1 MSRMIDL
8 IRASA
13 VPSNLMQSASKGSL
27 SVPAPEMIEIL
38 VYLAVHN
45 KIFGQQAQLTLAGWD
60 EASSRAAASNPGTPR
75 EVLDYLISPKNLR
88 PVLLPALLANPS
100 VSAESLFELAP
111 SAGREVVEVM
121 LKSERVKQ
129 SPTILHALLSNPNLT
144 GIQGEIV
151 RNLIEPTPA
160 EPAAPEAVAPEES
173 TPEPAALKSGASKK
187 EAAPAPATESTP
199 DRAVPQEE
207 ETRADDVFQSAAA
220 SGAQEKDEVLD
231 EGVLAY
237 LSAHAAEITAE
248 AASLFQPIGGNYEE
262 MLPGAEEPLA
272 QPAATSTGAGAAV
285 KKAPSKKTS
294 LAPAEERGSALQ
306 KIAKLDIKGRIQL
319 AMKGSKEERSLLI
332 RDGTKIVALAV
343 LESPKVSDGEVE
355 RFAGQ
360 KNVLEAVLRG
370 IPMKRRF
377 AKNYAIVRA
386 LVFNPRT
393 PLDLALGLMKNIL
406 VGDLRNLSNNKE
418 VSDTVRKLATK
429 MFKQKMETSSKR

>member
-1 MSRMIDL
+1 MIDL

-27 SVPAPEMIEIL
+27 SLPPGEMIEIL

-45 KIFGQQAQLTLAGWD
+45 KVFAKQAQLTLAGWD
-60 EASSRAAASNPGTPR
+60 EAASRAAASDRSTPK
-75 EVLDYLISPKNLR
+75 EVLDYLISPANLR
-88 PVLLPALLANPS
+88 PVLLPALLSNSS
-100 VSAESLFELAP
+100 VSPEALAVLAP
-111 SAGREVVEVM
+111 SAGREVVEMM
-121 LKSERVKQ
+121 LKNERV
-129 SPTILHALLSNPNLT
+129 TGDVAVLNALLSNPHLT
-144 GIQGEIV
+144 GIQGETI
-151 RNLIEPTPA
+151 RNLIHPESAVLTPA
-160 EPAAPEAVAPEES
+160 ETPAQESVPESAIEAVPSTTAEKTSGLDEVFHLSPAGETEEVD
-173 TPEPAALKSGASKK
+173 A
-187 EAAPAPATESTP
+187 
-199 DRAVPQEE
+199 
-207 ETRADDVFQSAAA
+207 
-220 SGAQEKDEVLD
+220 VLD

-237 LSAHAAEITAE
+237 LSEHANEIAAEANH
-248 AASLFQPIGGNYEE
+248 AFQPIGGIYEE
-262 MLPGAEEPLA
+262 FMPGAEEPLA
-272 QPAATSTGAGAAV
+272 EPAAAGQASTTQSSTAGATAGSGAAV
-285 KKAPSKKTS
+285 KKAPSKKTG
-294 LAPAEERGSALQ
+294 EERGSALQ
-306 KIAKLDIKGRIQL
+306 KISKLDIKGRIQL

-377 AKNYAIVRA
+377 AKNYSIIRA

-393 PLDLALGLMKNIL
+393 PLDLSLGLMKNIL

-429 MFKQKMETSSKR
+429 MFKQKMETNSGKR

>member
-8 IRASA
+8 IRVSA

-27 SVPAPEMIEIL
+27 AVPPQEMIEIL
-38 VYLAVHN
+38 VHLAVHN

-60 EASSRAAASNPGTPR
+60 EAASRAAASNPSTSK
-75 EVLDYLISPKNLR
+75 EVLNYLTSPANLR
-88 PVLLPALLANPS
+88 PVLLPSLLSNPS
-100 VSAESLFELAP
+100 VSADSLAELAP
-111 SAGREVVEVM
+111 SAGREVVEAM
-121 LKSERVKQ
+121 LKSERVTR
-129 SPTILHALLSNPNLT
+129 SPVILHALLSNPNLT
-144 GIQGEIV
+144 GSQGETIQ
-151 RNLIEPTPA
+151 NLIQPASPESRVA
-160 EPAAPEAVAPEES
+160 EPSVPELRVVEK
-173 TPEPAALKSGASKK
+173 EPV
-187 EAAPAPATESTP
+187 PAPAIAP
-199 DRAVPQEE
+199 
-207 ETRADDVFQSAAA
+207 ETVTSGLDEVFHLAPA
-220 SGAQEKDEVLD
+220 GDAQEADEVLD
-231 EGVLAY
+231 ESVLAY
-237 LSAHAAEITAE
+237 LSEHANEIAAEADHP
-248 AASLFQPIGGNYEE
+248 FQPIGGAYEE
-262 MLPGAEEPLA
+262 FLPGAEEPLA
-272 QPAATSTGAGAAV
+272 EPAAAAHGPASAAAGV

-294 LAPAEERGSALQ
+294 LLTGEERGSALQ
-306 KIAKLDIKGRIQL
+306 KIAKLGIKDRIQL
-319 AMKGSKEERSLLI
+319 AMKGTKEERSLLI

-377 AKNYAIVRA
+377 AKNYSIVRA

-429 MFKQKMETSSKR
+429 MFKQKMESNSGKK

>member
-60 EASSRAAASNPGTPR
+60 EVSSRAAASNPGTPR

-111 SAGREVVEVM
+111 SAGREVAEVM
-121 LKSERVKQ
+121 IKSERVRH

-144 GIQGEIV
+144 GIQGETI
-151 RNLIEPTPA
+151 RNLIDPPA
-160 EPAAPEAVAPEES
+160 EPAVTEPDVSQATAPEPSASEKESAPA
-173 TPEPAALKSGASKK
+173 PPADIVPDSRVPDQIVPGK
-187 EAAPAPATESTP
+187 EKTEADEVFHAAPAGDVPGTE
-199 DRAVPQEE
+199 E
-207 ETRADDVFQSAAA
+207 VF
-220 SGAQEKDEVLD
+220 D

-237 LSAHAAEITAE
+237 LSTHAAEITAD
-248 AASLFQPIGGNYEE
+248 ADSPFQPIGGIYEE
-262 MLPGAEEPLA
+262 SLHAAEEPLA
-272 QPAATSTGAGAAV
+272 PPAVASTGAGAAV

-306 KIAKLDIKGRIQL
+306 KISKLDIRGRIQL
-319 AMKGSKEERSLLI
+319 AMKGTKEERSLLI

-377 AKNYAIVRA
+377 AKNYSIVRA

-429 MFKQKMETSSKR
+429 MFKQKMETSGKR